1 MAEELRILLIDDD
14 QVDRIMVIRA
24 LKAAHAQILIDE
36 TDNGAEGL
44 AKARRGGY
52 DCIFLDHFLPGDNG
66 LAVLSAIR
74 AAGVK
79 TPVIIL
85 TGQGDEQLAV
95 DSMKAGATDYL
106 VKGKLSK
113 EILSR
118 GLRTAIRLGRAEAMV
133 EYLSYF
139 DRATGL
145 PNRSLLID
153 RLVLALAAA
162 ERNQGMMALF
172 FIGVDRFKIV
182 NDTLGHSL
190 GDKLIS
196 IIAIRLTR
204 CLGEKAI
211 VTRVGGDVFAVLLPE
226 LVESKIAAIFAEI
239 MIEEIRRPIDLN
251 GYSWHAAASVGIAVF
266 PDDGQDVDT
275 LLKNAES
282 AMYRSKEQGGAGYQF
297 YTKSMNEKVLERI
310 MLENSLRQAL
320 SNNEMVVHY
329 QPLIDSV
336 TGRTAGVEALVRWQ
350 HPERGLVPPLEFIPL
365 AEETGLIVPIGEWVL
380 RTACAQN
387 KAWQELGYPPV
398 VVSVNL
404 SGRQFRQSNFIG
416 RVSQILAATG
426 LAPEY
431 LELEITETIALQDVE
446 YTIAILKELRTMG
459 IKIAIDD
466 FGTGYSSLSYLK
478 RFPIT
483 TLKIDRIFI
492 QDATRAAEDAAII
505 SAIIVLAHNLSLK
518 VVAEGVETVEQ
529 RSFLREKNC
538 NTMQGYLF
546 SRPLPAAQVENM
558 LDRRW

>member
-14 QVDRIMVIRA
+14 EVDRIMVRRA
-24 LKAAHAQILIDE
+24 LKATHAGIWIDE
-36 TDNGAEGL
+36 TDNGVDGL
-44 AKARRGGY
+44 NKARTGGY
-52 DCIFLDHFLPGDNG
+52 DCILLDHCLPGDNG

-106 VKGKLSK
+106 VKGKLTEES
-113 EILSR
+113 LSQ
-118 GLRTAIRLGRAEAMV
+118 GLRTAIRLGRAEAMI

-139 DRATGL
+139 DTATGL
-145 PNRSLLID
+145 PNRLLLID
-153 RLVLALAAA
+153 RLVMALSAA
-162 ERNQGMMALF
+162 ERSNSMLALLF
-172 FIGVDRFKIV
+172 VGVDRFKMV
-182 NDTLGHSL
+182 NDTLGHTL

-196 IIAIRLTR
+196 IVANRLTQ
-204 CLGEKAI
+204 CVGEKAV
-211 VTRVGGDVFAVLLPE
+211 VTRVGGDVFAILLPD

-251 GYSWHAAASVGIAVF
+251 GYIWHAAASVGIAVC
-266 PDDGQDVDT
+266 PDDGQNADM

-282 AMYRSKEQGGAGYQF
+282 AMYRSKEQGGASYQF
-297 YTKSMNEKVLERI
+297 YTKSMNEKVLERM

-320 SNNEMVVHY
+320 SNNELVVYY
-329 QPLIDSV
+329 QPLIDGI
-336 TGRTAGVEALVRWQ
+336 TGRTTGFEALLRWQ
-350 HPERGLVPPLEFIPL
+350 HPERGLVPPMDFIPL

-387 KAWQELGYPPV
+387 KAWQDAGYPPV
-398 VVSVNL
+398 VMAVNL
-404 SGRQFRQSNFIG
+404 SGRQFRQPNFTG
-416 RVSQILAATG
+416 RVSHVLADTG

-431 LELEITETIALQDVE
+431 LELEITETIALQDVD
-446 YTIAILKELRTMG
+446 YTIAILRELGSMG

-483 TLKIDRIFI
+483 TLKIDRIFVKDAT
-492 QDATRAAEDAAII
+492 QDAQDAAII
-505 SAIIVLAHNLSLK
+505 SAIIVLAHNLRLK
-518 VVAEGVETVEQ
+518 VVAEGVETGEQ
-529 RSFLREKNC
+529 RLFLREMNC
-538 NTMQGYLF
+538 NTMQGFLF

-558 LDRRW
+558 LDRQW

>member
-14 QVDRIMVIRA
+14 QVDRIMVTRA
-24 LKAAHAQILIDE
+24 LKVAHAGIVIDE
-36 TDNGAEGL
+36 TDNGTDGL
-44 AKARRGGY
+44 NKARLGGY
-52 DCIFLDHFLPGDNG
+52 DCIFLDHCLPGDNG

-74 AAGVK
+74 GAGVK

-106 VKGKLSK
+106 VKGKLTEES
-113 EILSR
+113 LSQ
-118 GLRTAIRLGRAEAMV
+118 GLRAAIRLGRAEAMI

-145 PNRSLLID
+145 PNRLLLID
-153 RLVLALAAA
+153 RLVMALSVAERSSGMLAL
-162 ERNQGMMALF
+162 LF
-172 FIGVDRFKIV
+172 VGIDRFKMV

-204 CLGEKAI
+204 CLGEKAV
-211 VTRVGGDVFAVLLPE
+211 VTRVGGDVFAILLPD
-226 LVESKIAAIFAEI
+226 LVESKMAAIFAEI
-239 MIEEIRRPIDLN
+239 MIEEIRRPIDLD
-251 GYSWHAAASVGIAVF
+251 GYTWHAAASVGIAVC
-266 PDDGQDVDT
+266 PDDGQDADM

-297 YTKSMNEKVLERI
+297 YTKSMNEKVLERM

-320 SNNEMVVHY
+320 SNNELVVYY
-329 QPLIDSV
+329 QPLIDGF
-336 TGRTAGVEALVRWQ
+336 TGRTTGFEALVRWQ
-350 HPERGLVPPLEFIPL
+350 HPERGLVPPLDFIPL

-387 KAWQELGYPPV
+387 KAWQDKGYPPV

-404 SGRQFRQSNFIG
+404 SGRQFRQPNFTG
-416 RVSQILAATG
+416 RVSQVLAATG

-431 LELEITETIALQDVE
+431 LELEITESIALHDVD
-446 YTIAILKELRTMG
+446 YTIAILSELGAMG

-492 QDATRAAEDAAII
+492 QDATQDAQDAAII
-505 SAIIVLAHNLSLK
+505 SAIIVLAHNLRLK
-518 VVAEGVETVEQ
+518 VVAEGVETGEQ
-529 RSFLREKNC
+529 RLFLREMNC

-558 LDRRW
+558 LDRQW